1 MASYHDY
8 IPGQDAAFDAFFHT
22 LRTYVT
28 QKCQGASPAWTH
40 IPAGKVIEL
49 VNGYAAWNDAWTA
62 TQSPHTPVQT
72 REKNRVRDRE
82 ERNVRKFIQRY
93 IYVDDPVTDLD
104 RDNMNVPNRDQTRTP
119 HWDTP
124 EHVDMTHRPHAD
136 LELLFEF
143 RVEETGERAIP
154 SGYNGVVLYTRPLE
168 DGEPVPDRM
177 AILESRLVSH
187 AYHIERFDSRLK
199 GGRVAVTAAWE
210 NGRGVEGQRCEV
222 VVVTVP

>member
-143 RVEETGERAIP
+143 RVEETGEWAIP
-154 SGYNGVVLYTRPLE
+154 
-168 DGEPVPDRM
+168 
-177 AILESRLVSH
+177 ESRLVSH